1 MFSMT
6 VTPRFYE
13 TDALG
18 HINNTV
24 VSGWFETGREPVFRL
39 FNPELAL
46 DAWNL
51 ILARVEI
58 DYVAQI
64 RYGGEVTL
72 LTGIGGEAWL
82 AAAEAVGAELGLPIR
97 THLIG
102 PRRPIEDHGG
112 DWARASEIRDAG
124 CLLVRPDHHV
134 AWRSEA
140 LSAEPAADLRRVL
153 TSILAR

>member
-24 VSGWFETGREPVFRL
+24 VSGWFESGREPIFRL
-39 FNPELAL
+39 FNPSLAL
-46 DAWNL
+46 TEWNL

-64 RYGGEVTL
+64 QYGSDVTL
-72 LTGIGGEAWL
+72 LAGIEKIGNSSFVVAQEAWQDNVCV
-82 AAAEAVGAELGLPIR
+82 ARGKAVQVFFNYR
-97 THLIG
+97 TQKSE
-102 PRRPIEDHGG
+102 PVPEQFRRQLEQHMF
-112 DWARASEIRDAG
+112 
-124 CLLVRPDHHV
+124 
-134 AWRSEA
+134 RSGT
-140 LSAEPAADLRRVL
+140 R
-153 TSILAR
+153 

>member
-72 LTGIGGEAWL
+72 LTGIEKIGNSSFVVAQEAWQDDVCVARGKAVQVFFNYLTQKSEAIPAPFRQQL
-82 AAAEAVGAELGLPIR
+82 AAHMFMAP
-97 THLIG
+97 
-102 PRRPIEDHGG
+102 
-112 DWARASEIRDAG
+112 AG
-124 CLLVRPDHHV
+124 
-134 AWRSEA
+134 
-140 LSAEPAADLRRVL
+140 
-153 TSILAR
+153 

>member
-24 VSGWFETGREPVFRL
+24 LSNWFEAAREPVFRI
-39 FNPELAL
+39 FNESLAL

-58 DYVAQI
+58 DYVAQTH
-64 RYGGEVTL
+64 YGKAVEVRSWIGRIGNSSFVVEQDAWQEGVCVARGKAVQVFFNYETQKSEPIPAPFRAL
-72 LTGIGGEAWL
+72 LEQHAQAGG
-82 AAAEAVGAELGLPIR
+82 
-97 THLIG
+97 
-102 PRRPIEDHGG
+102 
-112 DWARASEIRDAG
+112 
-124 CLLVRPDHHV
+124 
-134 AWRSEA
+134 
-140 LSAEPAADLRRVL
+140 
-153 TSILAR
+153 